1 MNKITKKSAPIQP
14 QEKKLTKKQVRA
26 KGEKVWTTL
35 FDLLQDKE
43 VYGSKSHI
51 PLSVKKLREL
61 FDQAFMFDK
70 LALKN

>member
-1 MNKITKKSAPIQP
+1 MLK
-14 QEKKLTKKQVRA
+14 KKLTKKQVRA

-35 FDLLQDKE
+35 YDLLVDKE
-43 VYGSKSHI
+43 LHGSKSHI
-51 PLSVKKLREL
+51 PMSVKKLREL